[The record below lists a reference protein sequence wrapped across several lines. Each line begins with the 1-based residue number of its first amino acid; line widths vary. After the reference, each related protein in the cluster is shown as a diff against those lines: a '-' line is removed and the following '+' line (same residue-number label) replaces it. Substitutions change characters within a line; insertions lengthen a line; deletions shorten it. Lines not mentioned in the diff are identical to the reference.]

1 MGCCV
6 SNDLSQELSIE
17 ELEEYNKLNA
27 DIEKILSNK
36 DNINLENSEYLLELI
51 NKISIIIA
59 KCEEIMRKVKL
70 KRLDS
75 KIINNAFEN
84 IQNKTN
90 ELNEYNK
97 FLNNQVKE
105 NRTEILQKE
114 YSSLK
119 GSLLKTINDSET
131 KYNIMKNNK
140 DFVYYKKNIR
150 RFSKRDRFNN
160 QNNKLN
166 EIFEYK

>member
-1 MGCCV
+1 M
-6 SNDLSQELSIE
+6 
-17 ELEEYNKLNA
+17 
-27 DIEKILSNK
+27 
-36 DNINLENSEYLLELI
+36 
-51 NKISIIIA
+51 
-59 KCEEIMRKVKL
+59 
-70 KRLDS
+70 
-75 KIINNAFEN
+75 
-84 IQNKTN
+84 
-90 ELNEYNK
+90 
-97 FLNNQVKE
+97 NNQVKE

-150 RFSKRDRFNN
+150 RFSKSDRFNN